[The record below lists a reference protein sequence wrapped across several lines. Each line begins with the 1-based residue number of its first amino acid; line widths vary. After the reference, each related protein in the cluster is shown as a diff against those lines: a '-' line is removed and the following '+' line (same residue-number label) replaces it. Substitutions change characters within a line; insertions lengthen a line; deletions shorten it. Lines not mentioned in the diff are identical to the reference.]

1 MNRNQRLN
9 LNGIFGFNKLLV
21 GKTDVEPKIID
32 NSKDITYIYNN
43 VSTSLQNQISATVQN
58 ALNASEIITTFNS
71 TLSNF
76 QTGLSNLT
84 TKEANDVSNLQGQI
98 NSNYTTLDNKY
109 DQKVN
114 ALTTKQTNLQS
125 QITALA
131 TQQTNSTLGLSDA
144 NTWSAIQTFTNGLTV
159 QTAGVIS
166 LLRNTTIG
174 STSAQ
179 TLTINASP
187 TLKSG
192 LVVESG
198 SVSFPSKSIDASC
211 INNLPLGVQLSN
223 ANRWSKLQTFDDGLI
238 AYNINTTGSLH
249 ISGDTTLGTSDN
261 NFITINAKPKFTSTP
276 EFNTGLNVLSGPVSF
291 PTRSISASCITGGLS
306 LSEENTWTRKQTFE
320 GDFAVNGDNTV
331 IRSESITLGTLR
343 GQMNVMSPTTFNAAV
358 SFPSKSIDASC
369 INNLPLGVQLSN
381 ANRWSKLQTF
391 DDGLIAYNI
400 NTTGSLHISGD
411 TTLGTSDNN
420 FITINAKPKFTSTPD
435 FNKGLNV
442 ITGPVSFPSQSISA
456 SCITGLLSLSE
467 ENTWTRKQTFEGN
480 FTVNGEFTDIK
491 SPFITLGTLRGQMNV
506 MSPTTFNAGVYLPSN
521 ALVTENVRGLK
532 TQLTN
537 IESSITTQVAKE
549 ASDVANLQLQINTL
563 SLAQN
568 SSAVGQT
575 IVISLSSQL
584 ADRDLAEI
592 TSTISRPN
600 DYAQLALVNCGHR
613 NIGITSN
620 SRWMVTMQI
629 KYDGFESTAKNT
641 NHVEVSARTFY
652 SSAYS
657 WYTWKTTHFVNFNN
671 LYTHVTDTFP
681 ITFGTNMYLII
692 DAHTL
697 TDPPTGQ
704 SYKIHSIVLQFTR
717 IA

>member
-1 MNRNQRLN
+1 MNRNQSLN

-32 NSKDITYIYNN
+32 NSKDITYIYTN

-98 NSNYTTLDNKY
+98 DSNYTTLDNKY

-144 NTWSAIQTFTNGLTV
+144 NTWTAIQTFTNGLTV

-174 STSAQ
+174 STSTQ

-291 PTRSISASCITGGLS
+291 PSQSISASCITGGLS

-320 GDFAVNGDNTV
+320 GEFTVNGQGTD
-331 IRSESITLGTLR
+331 IRSGSITLGTFR

-358 SFPSKSIDASC
+358 
-369 INNLPLGVQLSN
+369 
-381 ANRWSKLQTF
+381 
-391 DDGLIAYNI
+391 
-400 NTTGSLHISGD
+400 
-411 TTLGTSDNN
+411 
-420 FITINAKPKFTSTPD
+420 
-435 FNKGLNV
+435 
-442 ITGPVSFPSQSISA
+442 
-456 SCITGLLSLSE
+456 
-467 ENTWTRKQTFEGN
+467 
-480 FTVNGEFTDIK
+480 
-491 SPFITLGTLRGQMNV
+491 
-506 MSPTTFNAGVYLPSN
+506 YLPSN
-521 ALVTENVRGLK
+521 TLVTENVRGLK

-537 IESSITTQVAKE
+537 IESSITSQVAKE

-575 IVISLSSQL
+575 IVISLSS
-584 ADRDLAEI
+584 AEI
-592 TSTISRPN
+592 TSTIYRP
-600 DYAQLALVNCGHR
+600 DTIGFYQIASVNCGHQ

-657 WYTWKTTHFVNFNN
+657 WYTWKTTHFVDFNN

-681 ITFGTNMYLII
+681 VTFGTNMYLII

>member
-21 GKTDVEPKIID
+21 GKTDVEPKIKD
-32 NSKDITYIYNN
+32 NSADITYIYNN
-43 VSTSLQNQISATVQN
+43 VSTSLQNQISATVSN
-58 ALNASEIITTFNS
+58 AFNASEVIATINS
-71 TLSNF
+71 TLSSF

-84 TKEANDVSNLQGQI
+84 SKEASDVSNLQGQI
-98 NSNYTTLDNKY
+98 DSNYTTLDNKY

-114 ALTTKQTNLQS
+114 TLTTKQTNLQS

-211 INNLPLGVQLSN
+211 INNLPLGIQLSN

-291 PTRSISASCITGGLS
+291 P
-306 LSEENTWTRKQTFE
+306 
-320 GDFAVNGDNTV
+320 
-331 IRSESITLGTLR
+331 
-343 GQMNVMSPTTFNAAV
+343 
-358 SFPSKSIDASC
+358 
-369 INNLPLGVQLSN
+369 
-381 ANRWSKLQTF
+381 
-391 DDGLIAYNI
+391 
-400 NTTGSLHISGD
+400 
-411 TTLGTSDNN
+411 
-420 FITINAKPKFTSTPD
+420 
-435 FNKGLNV
+435 
-442 ITGPVSFPSQSISA
+442 SQSISA

-467 ENTWTRKQTFEGN
+467 ENTWTRKQTFEGD
-480 FTVNGEFTDIK
+480 FAVNGEFTDIK

-584 ADRDLAEI
+584 MDRDLAEI
-592 TSTISRPN
+592 TSTINRPN
-600 DYAQLALVNCGHR
+600 IIGQSQLALVNCRHR
-613 NIGITSN
+613 DIGITSN

-641 NHVEVSARTFY
+641 NHVEVSARTMY

-657 WYTWKTTHFVNFNN
+657 WHTWKTTHFVNF
-671 LYTHVTDTFP
+671 
-681 ITFGTNMYLII
+681 
-692 DAHTL
+692 
-697 TDPPTGQ
+697 
-704 SYKIHSIVLQFTR
+704 
-717 IA
+717 

>member
-32 NSKDITYIYNN
+32 NSKDITYIYTN

-98 NSNYTTLDNKY
+98 DSNYTTLDNKY

-211 INNLPLGVQLSN
+211 INNLPLGISLSN

-276 EFNTGLNVLSGPVSF
+276 EFN
-291 PTRSISASCITGGLS
+291 
-306 LSEENTWTRKQTFE
+306 
-320 GDFAVNGDNTV
+320 
-331 IRSESITLGTLR
+331 
-343 GQMNVMSPTTFNAAV
+343 
-358 SFPSKSIDASC
+358 
-369 INNLPLGVQLSN
+369 
-381 ANRWSKLQTF
+381 
-391 DDGLIAYNI
+391 
-400 NTTGSLHISGD
+400 
-411 TTLGTSDNN
+411 
-420 FITINAKPKFTSTPD
+420 
-435 FNKGLNV
+435 KGLNV
-442 ITGPVSFPSQSISA
+442 ITGPVSFPTQSISA

-467 ENTWTRKQTFEGN
+467 ENTWTRRQTFEGD

-491 SPFITLGTLRGQMNV
+491 SQFITLGTLRGQMNV

-563 SLAQN
+563 SLAQG

-575 IVISLSSQL
+575 VVISLSSQQYHV
-584 ADRDLAEI
+584 DPDLTEI
-592 TSTISRPN
+592 KGTINRPN
-600 DYAQLALVNCGHR
+600 IIGQSQLALVNCRHR
-613 NIGITSN
+613 DIGITSN

-657 WYTWKTTHFVNFNN
+657 WYTWKTTHFVDFNN